1 MCTMQTKN
9 SNISDMSVREL
20 KGIREK
26 IKYMTITTEK
36 LQWNLYVSN
45 FAVVNLSKNVSEL
58 RCIFWL
64 DRGGVGGDYF
74 QYFPSKEVIIWVER
88 LFEGQLLFEEIWY
101 MKYSVGQHH

>member
-36 LQWNLYVSN
+36 T
-45 FAVVNLSKNVSEL
+45 AVK
-58 RCIFWL
+58 
-64 DRGGVGGDYF
+64 
-74 QYFPSKEVIIWVER
+74 
-88 LFEGQLLFEEIWY
+88 
-101 MKYSVGQHH
+101 SVCQ

>member
-1 MCTMQTKN
+1 
-9 SNISDMSVREL
+9 MSVREL

-45 FAVVNLSKNVSEL
+45 FAVVNESKNVSEL

-64 DRGGVGGDYF
+64 DRGRVGGWLFPIFSFKGGDYL
-74 QYFPSKEVIIWVER
+74 SRAIIRGTAIIWGNMVH
-88 LFEGQLLFEEIWY
+88 EI
-101 MKYSVGQHH
+101 